1 MNVEQRRGSN
11 SMGLSIRNLALPP
24 NMVRVDSTVHTNNA
38 PEAASTPEPSA
49 QRPEAAS
56 TPEPPAQRFETAA
69 TPEQPAQRPETAALE
84 LPPLWFVADAA
95 ATLSVWDDVAQPK
108 DIGRAAG
115 RADARLL
122 PDETGRASN
131 VGKSVRLPRYSRVP
145 RDWMDSG
152 CRRGVGRAVLARTP
166 VLTRSPQQETQQHY
180 YGHSHSKRQEQCP
193 PLKALAAH
201 GRPA

>member
-95 ATLSVWDDVAQPK
+95 ATLSVWDDARNQKILDVQPGAQMRVFCPMKREGRQTWAKVCVFHDTLGSLAIGWTVVA
-108 DIGRAAG
+108 
-115 RADARLL
+115 
-122 PDETGRASN
+122 DEE
-131 VGKSVRLPRYSRVP
+131 
-145 RDWMDSG
+145 SG
-152 CRRGVGRAVLARTP
+152 EQFL
-166 VLTRSPQQETQQHY
+166 QEL
-180 YGHSHSKRQEQCP
+180 RF
-193 PLKALAAH
+193 
-201 GRPA
+201 